1 MLTTLTLSVPIFA
14 IASILAGV
22 VYGLLHP
29 SIINPKAPNK
39 KGKP

>member
-22 VYGLLHP
+22 V
-29 SIINPKAPNK
+29 INPKAPNK